1 MADGVL
7 FRPVHTS
14 RTGVSGIQ
22 LDALQ
27 PISRVD
33 AENVLS
39 AYGQR
44 VFGNERHVV
53 AVVADFLKLSV
64 DAGIGYVVLK
74 GGIRIAVAGVQR
86 EVGSNGGSQG
96 QFGAEAAAF
105 ACIHRFASQAACS
118 CKA

>member
-53 AVVADFLKLSV
+53 AVVADFLKLPIHFLV
-64 DAGIGYVVLK
+64 GDVILK
-74 GGIRIAVAGVQR
+74 GGIGITITCIQR
-86 EVGSNGGSQG
+86 EVRSNGS
-96 QFGAEAAAF
+96 
-105 ACIHRFASQAACS
+105 R
-118 CKA
+118 